1 MNVFIRQIKDKQNEK
16 VIIDCVEITQD
27 VQKIRSFVL
36 TKGTT
41 LTGKMDE
48 SICQFNLNEV
58 YYFEAVDEKVFAYTE
73 GKVYELRTRLYELEN
88 AYSDKHFV
96 RCSKSFLINLMKLE
110 SISPSLNGRFV
121 AHMKNGEKIVVSR
134 RYVLELKRIIIGGE
148 LK

>member
-73 GKVYELRTRLYELEN
+73 GKVYELRNRLYELES

-148 LK
+148 VK

>member
-73 GKVYELRTRLYELEN
+73 GKVYELRNRLYELES

>member
-58 YYFEAVDEKVFAYTE
+58 YYFEAVDERVFAYTE
-73 GKVYELRTRLYELEN
+73 GKVYELRTRLYELES

-96 RCSKSFLINLMKLE
+96 RCSKSFLINLMKLK
-110 SISPSLNGRFV
+110 SISPALNGRFV

-148 LK
+148 VK